1 MVLFG
6 LELGAWLLG
15 EAAEAAET
23 KTVQE
28 SVKALQYIPGDKYRA
43 VSWVFCF
50 ARVSPDLACAQNSL
64 KIDCGNANIAF
75 VSSIDRRHHLRSF
88 SAAVRHPYAP

>member
-43 VSWVFCF
+43 VSWFS
-50 ARVSPDLACAQNSL
+50 VSH
-64 KIDCGNANIAF
+64 GF
-75 VSSIDRRHHLRSF
+75 
-88 SAAVRHPYAP
+88 HPI